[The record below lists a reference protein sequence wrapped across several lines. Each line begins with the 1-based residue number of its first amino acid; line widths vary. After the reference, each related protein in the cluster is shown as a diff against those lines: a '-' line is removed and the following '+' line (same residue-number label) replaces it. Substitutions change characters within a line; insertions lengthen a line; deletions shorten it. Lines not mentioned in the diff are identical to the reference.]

1 MKHNLDLFI
10 GIDPSINSTGV
21 AIIEYLSTYPNTTG
35 NVKYN
40 YNRKSFY
47 VIKDKLTKKESSI
60 IDNYKRNDFIFIA
73 YNKRK
78 APVNATSSDKEVTK
92 TANLRSIIYSIKKT
106 IKTYIN
112 NINIKCDI
120 NAIRCYVTI
129 ESNSY
134 GSSGRTVSL
143 IELAGLNY
151 LIRNLIMDL
160 TEENEFI
167 LLTGKKVNI
176 SYDLFIEPPT
186 VIKKFAT
193 SRGDADKD
201 LMLYCF
207 SLKNEYLYNNLKE
220 FKLDDIA
227 DAYFMALYGL
237 IKTYNVSLM
246 DLYNIEQS
254 DNLDK
259 QLISYKE
266 NKMSIKI
273 TKKRLKQQTQSE
285 VNKINTNA
293 DSFIENI

>member
-1 MKHNLDLFI
+1 MKQYIDLFI
-10 GIDPSINSTGV
+10 GIDPSINSTGI
-21 AIIEYLSTYPNTTG
+21 AIIEYLATYDVNTDPI
-35 NVKYN
+35 KCI
-40 YNRKSFY
+40 YNRKSFN
-47 VIKDKLTKKESSI
+47 VIKDKLTKKEISI
-60 IDNYKRNDFIFIA
+60 IDNYKSNDFNVIL
-73 YNKRK
+73 YNKQK
-78 APVNATSSDKEVTK
+78 SSINLTSSDNENIK
-92 TANLRSIIYSIKKT
+92 TANLRSIIYSIKKK
-106 IKTYIN
+106 IKSYID
-112 NINIKCDI
+112 NINFKGDI
-120 NAIRCYVTI
+120 DTIRCYVTI
-129 ESNSY
+129 EANSY

-160 TEENEFI
+160 NEENEFI
-167 LLTGKKVNI
+167 LYNNKKVNI
-176 SYDLFIEPPT
+176 SYKLFIEPPT

-237 IKTYNVSLM
+237 VKTYNVSLM

-254 DNLDK
+254 NNIDK

-266 NKMSIKI
+266 NKKTNKK
-273 TKKRLKQQTQSE
+273 TKKQLKQQSQSE
-285 VNKINTNA
+285 INQISTTT

>member
-21 AIIEYLSTYPNTTG
+21 AIIEYLSTYSNTTG

-40 YNRKSFY
+40 YNRKLFY
-47 VIKDKLTKKESSI
+47 VIKDKLTKKDSSI
-60 IDNYKRNDFIFIA
+60 IDNYKRNDFILIT

-106 IKTYIN
+106 IKAYIN